1 LAAQGGIKMGI
12 PDKLINVEK
21 MQATKD
27 VEVSIRALKDE
38 YGHVRSGAA
47 NALWKIRGKREV
59 EPPL

>member
-1 LAAQGGIKMGI
+1 MGI

-47 NALWKIRGKREV
+47 NALGKIRDKREV
-59 EPPL
+59 EPPQ